1 MADLA
6 PNDVAETLAEAAR
19 DLARTGTVQ
28 ETLQRIVDLSLQTI
42 PDADCTGVT
51 LLSDSR
57 ITTPVASDRRVAEL
71 DALQARL
78 WEGPCMDA
86 IRELESVYSED
97 LGTDE
102 RWPQFAAQAVQR
114 GMRSL
119 LACRLSLND
128 DPLGALNLYSREPSA
143 FDASDRE
150 VAELFAAHA
159 AVALG
164 AAETHADDLTK
175 NLNLQEAIE
184 TRDIIGQAKGVLME
198 RQHIEA
204 DRAVDILRAASQRS
218 NVKVRD
224 VAALIVSGSE
234 LDQRDLPQHS

>member
-1 MADLA
+1 MAHPA
-6 PNDVAETLAEAAR
+6 PS
-19 DLARTGTVQ
+19 DLARTLADAARQLARTGNVQ
-28 ETLQRIVDLSLQTI
+28 ETLEHVVDLSLQI
-42 PDADCTGVT
+42 VPDADFAGIT
-51 LLSDSR
+51 LVSDSR
-57 ITTPVASDRRVAEL
+57 ITTPAASDRRVAEL

-86 IRELESVYSED
+86 IREPESVYSED
-97 LGTDE
+97 LAADE
-102 RWPQFAAQAVQR
+102 RWPQFAGQAVQR

-204 DRAVDILRAASQRS
+204 DRAFDILRAASQRS

>member
-1 MADLA
+1 PA
-6 PNDVAETLAEAAR
+6 PN
-19 DLARTGTVQ
+19 DLARTLADAARRLARTGNVQ
-28 ETLQRIVDLSLQTI
+28 ETLELAVDLSLQI
-42 PDADCTGVT
+42 VPDADFAGVT
-51 LLSDSR
+51 LLNDSR

-128 DPLGALNLYSREPSA
+128 DPMG
-143 FDASDRE
+143 
-150 VAELFAAHA
+150 
-159 AVALG
+159 
-164 AAETHADDLTK
+164 
-175 NLNLQEAIE
+175 
-184 TRDIIGQAKGVLME
+184 
-198 RQHIEA
+198 
-204 DRAVDILRAASQRS
+204 
-218 NVKVRD
+218 
-224 VAALIVSGSE
+224 
-234 LDQRDLPQHS
+234 